1 MSFVIT
7 LLSNEKKEPFLY
19 VYPYTK
25 ERTIKR
31 KITDKFSTEKMT
43 TRYLIYITKYDKL
56 VKDLIEEKKIVFSD
70 NLTGTEFFQSIK
82 EKGGI

>member
-1 MSFVIT
+1 MA
-7 LLSNEKKEPFLY
+7 
-19 VYPYTK
+19 
-25 ERTIKR
+25 
-31 KITDKFSTEKMT
+31 
-43 TRYLIYITKYDKL
+43 TRYLCYITKYDKL